1 MRIGKFILRTVL
13 FLLLAAAVG
22 AGLYLYPAWKAA
34 KALGDE
40 MELPCKAFV
49 LEVELDRDAVPREQ
63 EKMLGMLA
71 KLTGIPEDAMY
82 RLSIEGSAMEGKV
95 HLLICPDGRTEPLI
109 ELYLSDDMSVI
120 NETMLYSA
128 IRGNLTEKLGLLD
141 YLMPR
146 QEETVYMTLE
156 QVEQLFGADLSGIG
170 DMRLPAPEK
179 EIGAGEYF
187 LLLAVMAREKSGN
200 GYSFALEREQMSLG
214 FDVADGAP
222 NTGSGTGPCQGR
234 QAASLA
240 GEGAAQGGEAPGGD
254 AGREEPFCDVDAAGG
269 RKPDDSHEPGK
280 PRYHKCVIEYR
291 GRRDRQP
298 VGGGAP
304 APGGERREVLDGGE
318 AGDRYSAADGKRR
331 CQGGDACDGAGAL
344 CL

>member
-1 MRIGKFILRTVL
+1 
-13 FLLLAAAVG
+13 
-22 AGLYLYPAWKAA
+22 
-34 KALGDE
+34 
-40 MELPCKAFV
+40 
-49 LEVELDRDAVPREQ
+49 
-63 EKMLGMLA
+63 MLGMLA

-146 QEETVYMTLE
+146 QEETLYMTLE

-170 DMRLPAPEK
+170 DMRLPVPEK

-214 FDVADGAP
+214 FDVADGGGATMRLQIQDP
-222 NTGSGTGPCQGR
+222 A
-234 QAASLA
+234 QALA
-240 GEGAAQGGEAPGGD
+240 R
-254 AGREEPFCDVDAAGG
+254 AGRLLPWLEKALPKAGKLREG
-269 RKPDDSHEPGK
+269 MQGVKSLSVTLMPQE
-280 PRYHKCVIEYR
+280 
-291 GRRDRQP
+291 
-298 VGGGAP
+298 GGSLTIPTNLANQDTINVLSNIRTWVQETF
-304 APGGERREVLDGGE
+304 GGFGG
-318 AGDRYSAADGKRR
+318 
-331 CQGGDACDGAGAL
+331 
-344 CL
+344 

>member
-1 MRIGKFILRTVL
+1 MGRSQAMRIGKFILRTVL
-13 FLLLAAAVG
+13 FLLLAAVAG

-40 MELPCKAFV
+40 MERPCKAFV

-71 KLTGIPEDAMY
+71 KLTGIPEDAMC

-95 HLLICPDGRTEPLI
+95 HLLICPDGRTEPLR
-109 ELYLSDDMSVI
+109 EFYLSDDMSVI

-146 QEETVYMTLE
+146 QEETLYMTLE

-170 DMRLPAPEK
+170 DMRLPVPEK

-214 FDVADGAP
+214 FDVADGGGAMMRLQIQDP
-222 NTGSGTGPCQGR
+222 A
-234 QAASLA
+234 QALA
-240 GEGAAQGGEAPGGD
+240 R
-254 AGREEPFCDVDAAGG
+254 AGRLLPWLEKALPKAGKLREG
-269 RKPDDSHEPGK
+269 MQGVKSLSVTLTPQE
-280 PRYHKCVIEYR
+280 
-291 GRRDRQP
+291 
-298 VGGGAP
+298 GGSLTIPTNLASQDTINVLSNIRTWVQETF
-304 APGGERREVLDGGE
+304 GGFGG
-318 AGDRYSAADGKRR
+318 
-331 CQGGDACDGAGAL
+331 
-344 CL
+344 

>member
-13 FLLLAAAVG
+13 FLLLAAVAG

-40 MELPCKAFV
+40 MERPCKAFV

-109 ELYLSDDMSVI
+109 ELYLSEDMSVI

-156 QVEQLFGADLSGIG
+156 QVAE
-170 DMRLPAPEK
+170 
-179 EIGAGEYF
+179 
-187 LLLAVMAREKSGN
+187 
-200 GYSFALEREQMSLG
+200 
-214 FDVADGAP
+214 
-222 NTGSGTGPCQGR
+222 
-234 QAASLA
+234 
-240 GEGAAQGGEAPGGD
+240 
-254 AGREEPFCDVDAAGG
+254 
-269 RKPDDSHEPGK
+269 
-280 PRYHKCVIEYR
+280 
-291 GRRDRQP
+291 
-298 VGGGAP
+298 
-304 APGGERREVLDGGE
+304 E
-318 AGDRYSAADGKRR
+318 AGFSNANYLKM
-331 CQGGDACDGAGAL
+331 L
-344 CL
+344 L